1 MKGRSFAL
9 IAAAALISALVLSF
23 GCSTN
28 GQGSAP
34 RQEIAWVPKKL
45 AVMPFIRVDSPIQPG
60 GTVCCPLTGAV
71 FNTGQ
76 IIPGAEQV
84 LDDALNADLAQITNL
99 SFVPYA
105 QTGLVFGQIAG
116 REFKDSLRQDLAA
129 TGKKLGADAIMVGF
143 IFRFRQRQGTGY
155 AVDKPASV
163 AFDLSVVRVSDGMVL
178 WKNSFDETQQ
188 SLSQDLLQ
196 LDQYMKYGL
205 RWYTAEELGKIG
217 MSRLLERFPWR
228 KPAPKTAA
236 E

>member
-9 IAAAALISALVLSF
+9 IAAAVLISALALSL
-23 GCSTN
+23 GCSTTD
-28 GQGSAP
+28 QGSAP

-71 FNTGQ
+71 FNSGQ
-76 IIPGAEQV
+76 IIPGAERV
-84 LDDALNADLAQITNL
+84 LDEALNSDLPQVTAVP
-99 SFVPYA
+99 FVSYA

-116 REFKDSLRQDLAA
+116 REFKDSLRQDVMAA
-129 TGKKLGADAIMVGF
+129 GKKLGADAVLVGF
-143 IFRFRQRQGTGY
+143 IFRFRQRVGTGY

-163 AFDLSVVRVSDGMVL
+163 AFDLSVVRVSDGSVL

-188 SLSQDLLQ
+188 SLSEDLLRIE
-196 LDQYMKYGL
+196 QYMKHGL
-205 RWYTAEELGKIG
+205 RWFTAEELGKIG
-217 MSRLLERFPWR
+217 MTRLLQRFPWR
-228 KPAPKTAA
+228 KTTAKD

>member
-1 MKGRSFAL
+1 MKGRSVAL
-9 IAAAALISALVLSF
+9 VAAAVLICALALSL
-23 GCSTN
+23 GCSTTD
-28 GQGSAP
+28 QSKAA

-45 AVMPFIRVDSPIQPG
+45 AVMPFIRVDSPVQPG
-60 GTVCCPLTGAV
+60 GTVCCPLTGAT

-76 IIPGAEQV
+76 IIPGAERV
-84 LDDALNADLAQITNL
+84 LDEALDKDLSEISTVA
-99 SFVPYA
+99 FVPYG

-116 REFKDSLRQDLAA
+116 RQYKDSLRKDVVA
-129 TGKKLGADAIMVGF
+129 TGKKLGADAVLVGF

-163 AFDLSVVRVSDGMVL
+163 AFDLSIVRVMDGSVL

-188 SLSQDLLQ
+188 SLSQDLLN
-196 LDQYMKYGL
+196 LNQYMKHGL

-217 MSRLLERFPWR
+217 MSRLLQRFPWR
-228 KPAPKTAA
+228 KPDPKT

>member
-9 IAAAALISALVLSF
+9 IAAAMLICALALSL
-23 GCSTN
+23 GCSIMD
-28 GQGSAP
+28 QGRAP
-34 RQEIAWVPKKL
+34 GQEIAWVPKKL

-60 GTVCCPLTGAV
+60 GTVSCPLTGAT
-71 FNTGQ
+71 FSSGQ
-76 IIPGAEQV
+76 IIPGAERV
-84 LDDALNADLAQITNL
+84 LDDALNNDLAQVTAL
-99 SFVPYA
+99 PFVPYA
-105 QTGLVFGQIAG
+105 QTGLVFGKIAG
-116 REFKDSLRQDLAA
+116 RELKDSLRQDVMAA
-129 TGKKLGADAIMVGF
+129 GKKLGADAVLVGF

-163 AFDLSVVRVSDGMVL
+163 AFDLSVVRVSDGTVL

-188 SLSQDLLQ
+188 SLSKDLLQ

-217 MSRLLERFPWR
+217 MARLLDRFPWR
-228 KPAPKTAA
+228 KATAKT

>member
-1 MKGRSFAL
+1 MKGRSVAL
-9 IAAAALISALVLSF
+9 IAAAVLISALALSL
-23 GCSTN
+23 GCSTTD
-28 GQGSAP
+28 QGKAA

-60 GTVCCPLTGAV
+60 GTVCCPLTGAT

-76 IIPGAEQV
+76 IIPGAERV
-84 LDDALNADLAQITNL
+84 LDNALGSDLAQMTTIP
-99 SFVPYA
+99 FVPYA

-116 REFKDSLRQDLAA
+116 RQYRDNLRKDVVA
-129 TGKKLGADAIMVGF
+129 TGKKLGADAVLVGF

-163 AFDLSVVRVSDGMVL
+163 AFDLSIVRVSDGSVL

-188 SLSQDLLQ
+188 SLSQDLLN
-196 LDQYMKYGL
+196 LGQYMKHGL
-205 RWYTAEELGKIG
+205 SWYTAEELGKIG
-217 MSRLLERFPWR
+217 MTRLLQRFPWR
-228 KPAPKTAA
+228 KTDAKT

>member
-1 MKGRSFAL
+1 MKGRSVAL
-9 IAAAALISALVLSF
+9 IAAAVLISALALSL
-23 GCSTN
+23 GCSTTD
-28 GQGSAP
+28 QGKAA

-60 GTVCCPLTGAV
+60 GTVCCPLTGAT

-76 IIPGAEQV
+76 IIPGAERV
-84 LDDALNADLAQITNL
+84 LDNALGSDLAQMTTIP
-99 SFVPYA
+99 FVPYA

-116 REFKDSLRQDLAA
+116 RQYKDNLRKDVVA
-129 TGKKLGADAIMVGF
+129 TGKKLGADAVLVGF

-163 AFDLSVVRVSDGMVL
+163 AFDLSIVRVSDGSVL

-188 SLSQDLLQ
+188 SLSQDLLN
-196 LDQYMKYGL
+196 LGQYMKHGL
-205 RWYTAEELGKIG
+205 SWYTAEELGKIG
-217 MSRLLERFPWR
+217 MTRLLQRFPWR
-228 KPAPKTAA
+228 KTDAKT